1 MRKLPWAGHTRPHRQ
16 KGFSLIELLIVV
28 SIILILITIAVPKFT
43 NAQKYT
49 RETAAIQAI
58 KAIHTAE
65 VQYQSQFGRYAASL
79 TELGP
84 PASGAA
90 NTSAADLIGNDLAN
104 GEKQGYKFTVAPVP
118 GGYTVNAVPVAS
130 AAFTPTSRWWFAKT
144 TVRSQPPRKARNCA
158 SVARPG
164 RGARTRA
171 CRIETPLDA
180 SSPSRHL
187 ASAGVPTR
195 HA

>member
-104 GEKQGYKFTVAPVP
+104 GEKQGYKFTVAPVH
-118 GGYTVNAVPVAS
+118 GGYVVNALPAS
-130 AAFTPTSRWWFAKT
+130 YDISGSRSFFSDQTMVIRENDGPEPATMQSKEL
-144 TVRSQPPRKARNCA
+144 R
-158 SVARPG
+158 
-164 RGARTRA
+164 
-171 CRIETPLDA
+171 
-180 SSPSRHL
+180 
-187 ASAGVPTR
+187 
-195 HA
+195 

>member
-65 VQYQSQFGRYAASL
+65 VQYQSQYGRYAISL

-84 PASGAA
+84 PPSGAS
-90 NTSAADLIGNDLAN
+90 NTSAADLIGSDLAN
-104 GEKQGYKFTVAPVP
+104 GEKQGYKFTVSAVP
-118 GGYTVNAVPVAS
+118 GGYVVNAVPVAYNS
-130 AAFTPTSRWWFAKT
+130 SGSRSFYSDQSMV
-144 TVRSQPPRKARNCA
+144 VRENDGPEPATAQSKELR
-158 SVARPG
+158 
-164 RGARTRA
+164 
-171 CRIETPLDA
+171 
-180 SSPSRHL
+180 
-187 ASAGVPTR
+187 
-195 HA
+195 